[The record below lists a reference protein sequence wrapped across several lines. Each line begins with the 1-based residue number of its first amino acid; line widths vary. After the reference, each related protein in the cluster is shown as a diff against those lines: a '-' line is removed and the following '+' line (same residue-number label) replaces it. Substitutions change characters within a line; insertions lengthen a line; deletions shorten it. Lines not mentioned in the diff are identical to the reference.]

1 MFCLRLSGRFHC
13 CSLRTV
19 VAHQGG
25 DNRVERGDQ
34 RGGVGAGGD
43 GGHGLGGGD
52 GSAELGGISGD
63 GGEGVC
69 DGGHLAR
76 LAGEQAVEGGGQAG
90 EGVDLV
96 LDVGAVGSGL
106 LDGGEAGAQRA
117 HAQRSAQADLNE
129 ET

>member
-25 DNRVERGDQ
+25 DDGVEGGYQ
-34 RGGVGAGGD
+34 RGGVSTGGD

-52 GSAELGGISGD
+52 GGAELGGVSGD
-63 GGEGVC
+63 GGEGVG

-96 LDVGAVGSGL
+96 LDVGAVGGGL
-106 LDGGEAGAQRA
+106 LDGSEACAQRA
-117 HAQRSAQADLNE
+117 HAQRSTQADLIE
-129 ET
+129 